1 MASAFLRVEGSTI
14 KNRIWSFLIVHSE
27 YDYSMKDIAR
37 YSKAGYTTLKEIWR
51 GFKEK
56 KIVVQ
61 TRAVGK
67 AKMYRLNLKN
77 PVVNKFIDYYWAVVD
92 SVVRREN
99 KIKEKENKN
108 NKLEIKEDFKHSTSL
123 GIVVSAK
130 SV

>member
-1 MASAFLRVEGSTI
+1 MASAFLRVEGSTV
-14 KNRIWSFLIVHSE
+14 KNKIWSFLIVHSE

-61 TRAVGK
+61 TRVVGK

-77 PVVNKFIDYYWAVVD
+77 LVVNKFIDYYWAVVD
-92 SVVRREN
+92 SVAKKESGLKEEEIRHSDAPITMPISAAPV
-99 KIKEKENKN
+99 KI
-108 NKLEIKEDFKHSTSL
+108 S
-123 GIVVSAK
+123 
-130 SV
+130 